1 MNYRDMPVEL
11 LNWPGNKWEDIW
23 KVLIGF
29 KRFKQPRER
38 KHDIVQ
44 ASGQGTLT

>member
-29 KRFKQPRER
+29 KRFKQECP
-38 KHDIVQ
+38 
-44 ASGQGTLT
+44 LTAVAILFTIT

>member
-11 LNWPGNKWEDIW
+11 LNWPGNKLEDIW

-29 KRFKQPRER
+29 KRFKQECP
-38 KHDIVQ
+38 
-44 ASGQGTLT
+44 LTAVAIIFTIT